1 MAGLNRAWQVVC
13 RLMLGPD
20 ALPANATERAAGERS
35 DERSNERSNAQ
46 SNAQSRQPATRT
58 LWRWAKRVW
67 ERVRRE
73 MEDPQQ
79 RRERA
84 RRDALSQERRATRRS
99 LVLLMKQMTPQQ
111 RREFREHRYFHV
123 IGGGSGERYRIRV
136 GTIANIDAMREDGT
150 VKHRLCA
157 RPIDD
162 VPVYDVMAAQLL
174 HLQDPASEPHFLL
187 QANVQPTLPDDR
199 SAYRTAWAAE
209 RF

>member
-1 MAGLNRAWQVVC
+1 MAGLNRAWRVVC

-20 ALPANATERAAGERS
+20 ALTASATERSRGERLE
-35 DERSNERSNAQ
+35 DRSGE
-46 SNAQSRQPATRT
+46 QSRQSATRA
-58 LWRWAKRVW
+58 LWRWVKRVW

-79 RRERA
+79 RRERV

-111 RREFREHRYFHV
+111 RREFRDHRYFHV

-136 GTIANIDAMREDGT
+136 GTIANIDAMRDDGT

-157 RPIDD
+157 RPVDD

>member
-1 MAGLNRAWQVVC
+1 MAGQSRAWQVLC
-13 RLMLGPD
+13 RVMLGPD
-20 ALPANATERAAGERS
+20 ALPASPAEQASGERA
-35 DERSNERSNAQ
+35 NEP
-46 SNAQSRQPATRT
+46 SRQTAARA
-58 LWRWAKRVW
+58 LWRWVKRVW

-79 RRERA
+79 RRDRA

-99 LVLLMKQMTPQQ
+99 LVLLMKQMTPRQ
-111 RREFREHRYFHV
+111 RQEFREHRYFHV
-123 IGGGSGERYRIRV
+123 IGGGSGECYRIRV

-157 RPIDD
+157 RPVDD